1 MKKII
6 KFFTILLIIILV
18 STPVLP
24 SCKSYQPKISY
35 VGYGGQ
41 GTISGSMHCL
51 KIDKNIYMI
60 DSGIFYGDEGDNY
73 KLPADINLKNLRAV
87 FITHAHEDHIGRLPL
102 LIENGYSGPIYM
114 TGVTYDLLKI
124 MLQSSLKY
132 LKFNIS
138 EEDLLKKL
146 KQQVKIVSYNTP
158 FYVGGKIAGFFNKFN
173 IFNKLYPYIVKNR
186 IKVEFLYTSHIPGSA
201 MIIFNVN
208 GKDIL
213 FSGDIGSDNNPF
225 LMKNKQFEGNIDYL
239 FVEGTYGTKGDNSN
253 NLLERENFQKIIGK
267 NLEKGFRV
275 IIPAFV
281 LDRTQQVLYEIK
293 QGMDNNFIPDN
304 TTVKVYSPTSFK
316 ITEKY
321 RHYLFHDEAYK
332 YFFSEKIINDF
343 FDIQNLLYNPKN
355 DEGSYDLNI
364 EYGEIAVMSS
374 GMMSHAFSKELI
386 DKYIEDPK
394 TFIVIV
400 GYQAEGTLGADILE
414 ALENRCEYVFV
425 DCKKKILNPDNFYRS
440 YAFNSHADI
449 NQIINIFK
457 NTSPNKIFL
466 VHLNKEEA
474 QNLKNKYKEFFIN
487 SDIVVPEY
495 GKKYVLE

>member
-1 MKKII
+1 
-6 KFFTILLIIILV
+6 
-18 STPVLP
+18 
-24 SCKSYQPKISY
+24 
-35 VGYGGQ
+35 
-41 GTISGSMHCL
+41 
-51 KIDKNIYMI
+51 
-60 DSGIFYGDEGDNY
+60 
-73 KLPADINLKNLRAV
+73 
-87 FITHAHEDHIGRLPL
+87 
-102 LIENGYSGPIYM
+102 
-114 TGVTYDLLKI
+114 
-124 MLQSSLKY
+124 
-132 LKFNIS
+132 
-138 EEDLLKKL
+138 
-146 KQQVKIVSYNTP
+146 
-158 FYVGGKIAGFFNKFN
+158 
-173 IFNKLYPYIVKNR
+173 
-186 IKVEFLYTSHIPGSA
+186 